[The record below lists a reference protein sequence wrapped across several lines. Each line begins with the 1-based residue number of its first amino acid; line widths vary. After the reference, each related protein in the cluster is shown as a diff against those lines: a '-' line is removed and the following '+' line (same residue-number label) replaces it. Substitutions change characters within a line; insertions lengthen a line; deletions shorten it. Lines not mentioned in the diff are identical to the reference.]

1 MSSLFVSLPAEPAA
15 AGAEFAYLVSP
26 DGRAAGAHG
35 AAPLA
40 LLPRAEGA
48 GAEVVAIVPASSLSW
63 HRVELPKG
71 VSPGSPRL
79 RAVLEGLLEDQLLDE
94 PDTVHFAV
102 EPQPRAGAPVW
113 VAVCQRAWL
122 RAALNALEAAGRPV
136 NRIVPDIAPASPAT
150 LHVIGEADDASL
162 VASSA
167 DGVLALPLAPGALAL
182 VSGMPDEALCF
193 AEPAV
198 AAEAETMLQRP
209 VVLQP
214 ASQRWL
220 LAAQSR
226 WDLAQ
231 FEFASSGRARQVK
244 RFNAAWSEL
253 LRAPQWRPARWA
265 AVALVAVNLLGLNAW
280 AWKERSALADKRE
293 AVRGTLTRA
302 FPSVRV
308 VVDAPTQMEREVAAL
323 RQAAGVTSSR
333 DLEALLG
340 ALATAAPTRS
350 VSALEYTAG
359 ELRAR
364 GLGWSA
370 NDLQSAQGPLRSQ
383 GIAATLQNDTVLL
396 RPQEA
401 P

>member
-1 MSSLFVSLPAEPAA
+1 MSSLFVSLPPEPTA

-26 DGRAAGAHG
+26 DGRSAGAYG

-48 GAEVVAIVPASSLSW
+48 GAEVVAIMPSASLSW

-122 RAALNALEAAGRPV
+122 RSALNALEGAGRPV
-136 NRIVPDIAPASPAT
+136 NRIVPEITPASPAA
-150 LHVIGEADDASL
+150 LHALGEAGNASL

-167 DGVLALPLAPGALAL
+167 DGVLNLPLTPGALAL
-182 VSGMPDEALCF
+182 VSGLPDEALCF

-198 AAEAETMLQRP
+198 AAEAENVLQRA

-214 ASQRWL
+214 AAQRWL
-220 LAAQSR
+220 LAGQSR

-244 RFNAAWSEL
+244 RFNAAWAEL

-280 AWKERSALADKRE
+280 AWKERSSLADKRE

-302 FPSVRV
+302 FPNVRV
-308 VVDAPTQMEREVAAL
+308 VVDAPTQMEREVATL

-340 ALATAAPTRS
+340 ALATAAPNRNVTG
-350 VSALEYTAG
+350 LEYSAG

-364 GLGWSA
+364 GLNWSA
-370 NDLQSAQGPLRSQ
+370 DELRAAQTTLRSQ
-383 GIAATLQNDTVLL
+383 GVTASQQGDAVLL
-396 RPQEA
+396 RAEA
-401 P
+401 TQ